1 MIAISVSLTDTARV
15 AGFINPGTRRGD
27 LPQRHRRRGQTFTRL
42 LLERGQVIAVGST
55 TTTQTTTTTP
65 EGTQTDR
72 AAAPHADDAGARPG
86 ATPRR
91 SCSRQDPASSRSPC
105 SPTTATSSPGPAPP
119 PTTCSGDL
127 TCLSSST
134 RTPDTVNAL
143 LPTVPAGAH
152 AIDQMDRLQ
161 RVAGPTGPRSTSS
174 CSVPTWTLADALAL
188 ADGMRLTRPSTSV
201 VLVRDEVDA
210 HDHARGDARRGPRR
224 RTGLATPT
232 PIRAA
237 VDRAYQLYVALR
249 GPGGAMHQGRIV
261 TVFSPKG
268 GVGKT
273 TVSVNLALAL
283 ADRGARKVCL
293 VDLDLAFGDVAITL
307 QLFPSHTIEHAIG
320 SEDAIDAPLLESLLT
335 RHADS
340 VMVLAAPN
348 HPDVRERVTPM
359 LVSRILKA
367 LRESF
372 DFIVVDTAPA
382 FDEQTLTALD
392 ETDECVIVATL
403 DVPTLKNV
411 KVALETLEMLDIAR
425 DHRHL
430 LLNRADD
437 NVGLGRGAG
446 RVDPRHAGGEHGRD
460 LHGHRGRHQRRPAR
474 S

>member
-1 MIAISVSLTDTARV
+1 MPVV
-15 AGFINPGTRRGD
+15 
-27 LPQRHRRRGQTFTRL
+27 
-42 LLERGQVIAVGST
+42 V
-55 TTTQTTTTTP
+55 
-65 EGTQTDR
+65 
-72 AAAPHADDAGARPG
+72 
-86 ATPRR
+86 
-91 SCSRQDPASSRSPC
+91 DPK
-105 SPTTATSSPGPAPP
+105 
-119 PTTCSGDL
+119 
-127 TCLSSST
+127 
-134 RTPDTVNAL
+134 PDTVNAL
-143 LPTVPAGAH
+143 LATVPAGAH
-152 AIDQMDRLQ
+152 AIDQLDRLQ
-161 RVAGPTGPRSTSS
+161 AWLANRPEEYVVVLGPHVELT
-174 CSVPTWTLADALAL
+174 DALSL
-188 ADGMRLTRPSTSV
+188 ADGMRLTRPSTGV
-201 VLVRDEVDA
+201 VLVREEVDA
-210 HDHARGDARRGPRR
+210 QTLREAMHAG
-224 RTGLATPT
+224 
-232 PIRAA
+232 IRDVLPLNEADLIKAA
-237 VDRAYQLYVALR
+237 VDRSYQLYVALR

-283 ADRGARKVCL
+283 ADKGARKVCL

-348 HPDVRERVTPM
+348 HPDVRERVSPM
-359 LVSRILKA
+359 LVSRVLKA

-372 DFIVVDTAPA
+372 DYIVVDTAPA

-392 ETDECVIVATL
+392 ETDEIVILATL

-437 NVGLGRGAG
+437 NVGLGADRVESILGMPVATMVETSMDIAAATNAGQPIMVQNPTHSFSKTLHEFSTRLTGEPAAPTSSLTSVGTDDAEAERAG
-446 RVDPRHAGGEHGRD
+446 RRF
-460 LHGHRGRHQRRPAR
+460 RRKK
-474 S
+474 

>member
-1 MIAISVSLTDTARV
+1 MPVVVDPDKDT
-15 AGFINPGTRRGD
+15 
-27 LPQRHRRRGQTFTRL
+27 
-42 LLERGQVIAVGST
+42 LE
-55 TTTQTTTTTP
+55 
-65 EGTQTDR
+65 
-72 AAAPHADDAGARPG
+72 
-86 ATPRR
+86 
-91 SCSRQDPASSRSPC
+91 
-105 SPTTATSSPGPAPP
+105 
-119 PTTCSGDL
+119 
-127 TCLSSST
+127 
-134 RTPDTVNAL
+134 AL
-143 LPTVPAGAH
+143 LTTVPAGAH
-152 AIDQMDRLQ
+152 AIDQPDRLQ
-161 RVAGPTGPRSTSS
+161 TWLANRPEEYVVVLGPQVELT
-174 CSVPTWTLADALAL
+174 AALAL

-210 HDHARGDARRGPRR
+210 TTLRDAMHAGVRDVLP
-224 RTGLATPT
+224 LNDPD

-237 VDRAYQLYVALR
+237 VDRSYQLYVALR

-320 SEDAIDAPLLESLLT
+320 SEDSIDAPLLESLLT

-359 LVSRILKA
+359 LVSRVLKA

-372 DFIVVDTAPA
+372 DYIVVDTAPA

-437 NVGLGRGAG
+437 NVGLGAERVESILGMPVASMVETSMDIAAATNAGQPIMIANPSHSFSKSLAEFSTRLTGEPVAPSTSPARGAQDDDQAERAG
-446 RVDPRHAGGEHGRD
+446 R
-460 LHGHRGRHQRRPAR
+460 LFRRKK
-474 S
+474 

>member
-1 MIAISVSLTDTARV
+1 MPVVVDPDRETLEGMLLAMP
-15 AGFINPGTRRGD
+15 PGT
-27 LPQRHRRRGQTFTRL
+27 H
-42 LLERGQVIAVGST
+42 S
-55 TTTQTTTTTP
+55 
-65 EGTQTDR
+65 
-72 AAAPHADDAGARPG
+72 
-86 ATPRR
+86 
-91 SCSRQDPASSRSPC
+91 
-105 SPTTATSSPGPAPP
+105 
-119 PTTCSGDL
+119 
-127 TCLSSST
+127 
-134 RTPDTVNAL
+134 
-143 LPTVPAGAH
+143 
-152 AIDQMDRLQ
+152 IDQGDRLEAWLLN
-161 RVAGPTGPRSTSS
+161 RPEEYVVVLGPHLDASDA
-174 CSVPTWTLADALAL
+174 CKLADS
-188 ADGMRLTRPSTSV
+188 MRLTRPSTGV
-201 VLVRDEVDA
+201 VLLRREVDA
-210 HDHARGDARRGPRR
+210 QTLRDAMHAGIRDVVQVGD
-224 RTGLATPT
+224 TDT
-232 PIRAA
+232 IRAA

-320 SEDAIDAPLLESLLT
+320 SEDAIDAPLLETLLT

-359 LVSRILKA
+359 LVSRVLKA
-367 LRESF
+367 LRDSF
-372 DFIVVDTAPA
+372 DYIVVDTAPA

-425 DHRHL
+425 EHRHL

-437 NVGLGRGAG
+437 NVGLGSERVESILGMPVSTMVETSMDIAAATNAG
-446 RVDPRHAGGEHGRD
+446 QPLMSQDPQHAFSATLRDFSSRLTGEPAAPTTTSGRPQPVED
-460 LHGHRGRHQRRPAR
+460 PDKSARRFR
-474 S
+474 RRK